1 MFRYE
6 QPQKGRYRQFYQA
19 GVEFVGEKNYLKD
32 IAVIYLAASILVYL
46 EVPYKLK
53 INSIGNLES
62 RKNYELSLKNYLIK
76 FKDQLTQESQKR
88 LLENNVLRIL
98 DDKIDSKLDFI
109 KSAPK

>member
-1 MFRYE
+1 MPMFRYE

-32 IAVIYLAASILVYL
+32 IAVIYLAASILDYL

-62 RKNYELSLKNYLIK
+62 RKTMN
-76 FKDQLTQESQKR
+76 
-88 LLENNVLRIL
+88 
-98 DDKIDSKLDFI
+98 
-109 KSAPK
+109 